1 MNDNAKTED
10 WDWARAAQ
18 PQTAAGATASV
29 QMRLTQADKQTL
41 RELGYSDEAISHMTP
56 DAAAGIISRR
66 EAALPSAYTTPE
78 PPPADPGCAMTTL
91 ELFDAGLG
99 SRLISVTAP
108 DGIIAVNSSLKPEN
122 LGKAPGRLGPA
133 GWTGFDL
140 NNPKFRCRD
149 HATVKLWTSWN
160 ANTGFVT
167 GDGYV
172 VFDNDEGEDLDR
184 IIERECRKAAGPEIA
199 LLRRFVRDP
208 NHKRSAFVFRVL
220 DFVGDTATVG
230 NQTLK
235 FKRNGKKTELQVL
248 APGKQF
254 VIGGMHP
261 GTRSPYVLSRRVSSI
276 SDIPVVSADQ
286 FDQIINGLL
295 PEMKAIGWELTSRS
309 ASATTARTKTR
320 GGTSWT
326 PDGDLEEVV
335 WVLERLPN
343 RDGGTTPLDDYL
355 DIAENYWNI
364 LYAILGALGP
374 TPEAKA
380 IWLEWAKGRAQPKQ
394 DPATAWASASGSEPR
409 LGMSH
414 LRQLA
419 WRFIGAEYVGSEYV
433 ARQFPE
439 DDAWREATKEA
450 TAASG
455 KVGDAHHDGIWAEW
469 RAALERLRAA
479 RPAPIFGT
487 CGWLPHPSNGN
498 VLILDPDD
506 ISPVP
511 LRPEITDRHTRG
523 EVSMLVGSPGVGKS
537 TLGTSYVVAIAYE
550 NPAAAAGRAQDESQ
564 GLLGSADSRVVTVS
578 ELL

>member
-1 MNDNAKTED
+1 
-10 WDWARAAQ
+10 
-18 PQTAAGATASV
+18 
-29 QMRLTQADKQTL
+29 MRLTQADKQTL

-66 EAALPSAYTTPE
+66 EAALPSADTTPE

-108 DGIIAVNSSLKPEN
+108 DGIIALNSSLKPEN

-149 HATVKLWTSWN
+149 HATVKLWASWN

-220 DFVGDTATVG
+220 DFVGDPATVG

-254 VIGGMHP
+254 VIAGMHP

-276 SDIPVVSADQ
+276 SDIPVVSADPVRPDHQ
-286 FDQIINGLL
+286 WSAS
-295 PEMKAIGWELTSRS
+295 PEMKAIGWELTSGS

-320 GGTSWT
+320 GGTTWT

-335 WVLERLPN
+335 WILERLPN

-355 DIAENYWNI
+355 DDPVNYWNI
-364 LYAILGALGP
+364 LLRHPRRAGPHARGKGDLAGVGEGA
-374 TPEAKA
+374 
-380 IWLEWAKGRAQPKQ
+380 
-394 DPATAWASASGSEPR
+394 
-409 LGMSH
+409 
-414 LRQLA
+414 
-419 WRFIGAEYVGSEYV
+419 GA
-433 ARQFPE
+433 
-439 DDAWREATKEA
+439 
-450 TAASG
+450 AASKRPKSRG
-455 KVGDAHHDGIWAEW
+455 PPPQGAR
-469 RAALERLRAA
+469 RA
-479 RPAPIFGT
+479 
-487 CGWLPHPSNGN
+487 
-498 VLILDPDD
+498 
-506 ISPVP
+506 
-511 LRPEITDRHTRG
+511 
-523 EVSMLVGSPGVGKS
+523 
-537 TLGTSYVVAIAYE
+537 
-550 NPAAAAGRAQDESQ
+550 
-564 GLLGSADSRVVTVS
+564 
-578 ELL
+578 